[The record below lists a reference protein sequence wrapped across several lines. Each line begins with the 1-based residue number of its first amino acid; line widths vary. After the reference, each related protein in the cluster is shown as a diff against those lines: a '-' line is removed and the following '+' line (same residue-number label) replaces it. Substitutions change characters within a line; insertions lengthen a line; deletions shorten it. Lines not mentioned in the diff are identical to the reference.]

1 MNEMFGLTLFEPRLK
16 AIGEIRRWLYA
27 RKISEEE
34 KRPSDF
40 RVVLRAVLAFPEMS
54 LHANQLNTS
63 EGIVYE
69 CKVLIT
75 KIATIH

>member
-1 MNEMFGLTLFEPRLK
+1 MHKLFGLTLSEPCLK
-16 AIGEIRRWLYA
+16 AMGEIRRWLDG

-34 KRPSDF
+34 KRPANF
-40 RVVLRAVLAFPEMS
+40 RILLCTAIAFREMP
-54 LHANQLNTS
+54 LHTNQLDTS
-63 EGIVYE
+63 EGVVYE